1 MKIDWKKEISFR
13 KPRRGSAPA
22 IKPPKMLAD
31 LYADLR
37 DRHLLPLVA
46 VLIAAIIAA
55 PIVLGGGGESEKEPV
70 APLGAA
76 SGGEATASAFT
87 VVPAEPALRS
97 PSKRLADRQAL
108 DPFRQPGG
116 TGVGGALSSSSGGGQ
131 ASSTSSGAGGGSTGV
146 ESSASESGQVESGQI
161 ESVPVESSSGESGSA
176 ESETGPGEGSGGS
189 EGSTTTESS
198 TVVQPEVVSYSISIQ
213 AGNLPGKLQE
223 RTGVEPMT
231 KLPSAKHPI
240 VLFVGL
246 SKNHRRALFLMT
258 SRVTGYYG
266 AAHCAID
273 KQACQ
278 MVEVTPGRA
287 ASFGIGYGKGATR
300 FKIEV
305 GKIERVV
312 RSRKGTARRRARTG
326 RSRSTAA
333 GPAIGPARP
342 LQ

>member
-13 KPRRGSAPA
+13 KPRRGSVPA

-46 VLIAAIIAA
+46 VLIAAIVAA
-55 PIVLGGGGESEKEPV
+55 PIVLGGGGEGEQEPETT
-70 APLGAA
+70 LGSA
-76 SGGEATASAFT
+76 SGGKATASAFT

-97 PSKRLADRQAL
+97 PSKRLAHRQAL
-108 DPFRQPGG
+108 DPFRPAGG
-116 TGVGGALSSSSGGGQ
+116 GSEGGGGSGGSTSSTSGGSQ
-131 ASSTSSGAGGGSTGV
+131 ASSISSGAAGGSTGV
-146 ESSASESGQVESGQI
+146 ESSAGEPA
-161 ESVPVESSSGESGSA
+161 PVETSPGEAGSGESSSA
-176 ESETGPGEGSGGS
+176 ESETGAGEGSGGS

-198 TVVQPEVVSYSISIQ
+198 TVVQNEVVSYSISIQ
-213 AGNLPGKLQE
+213 AGNLPGKLKE

-231 KLPSAKHPI
+231 KLPSAKHPV

-273 KQACQ
+273 KEACQ

-305 GKIERVV
+305 RKIERVV
-312 RSRKGTARRRARTG
+312 RSRKDTARRGT
-326 RSRSTAA
+326 RSSAA
-333 GPAIGPARP
+333 GPAIGPARRVGR
-342 LQ
+342 